1 MRIDKAPEGGKFRAV
16 AATALDGQAG
26 TWGDLDMLCV
36 NFNTAGEL
44 IASEVSTGVGVIWT
58 KEGRKP
64 LSDGSENE
72 VIGGRKYTVFTYAEL
87 VEAEVGTTPTLSA
100 GDNLYAS
107 ATGIV
112 DITPAVGDVYI
123 GTVLDNGS
131 QIIINVNGMK
141 VVTVAG
147 VAAQGTLTIEEAITT
162 TDQFTIGDIQY
173 TMLTAPI
180 AAFDIALGADEA
192 ASKVNI
198 VAAINASGTEGVEYF
213 AGTTINPLVR
223 ATTFAGDDCVLTA
236 RANGTAGN
244 SIVSDETGNELTDV
258 ANVFDATTLGT
269 TTAGVDQVPAV

>member
-16 AATALDGQAG
+16 AASALDGQAG

-36 NFNTAGEL
+36 NFNSAGEL
-44 IASEVSTGVGVIWT
+44 IASEVSTGIGVIWT
-58 KEGRKP
+58 KEGRRP
-64 LSDGSENE
+64 LDDGSENE
-72 VIGGRKYTVFTYAEL
+72 VIGGRKYTVFTFAEL
-87 VEAEVGTTPTLSA
+87 VEAEVGTTPALSA
-100 GDNLYAS
+100 GDHLYAS

-112 DITPAVGDVYI
+112 DITPAVGDIYI

-131 QIIINVNGMK
+131 QILINVHGMK

-147 VAAQGTLTIEEAITT
+147 VAAQGTLTIAEPLIT
-162 TDQFTIGDIQY
+162 TDQFTVGLIEY
-173 TMLTAPI
+173 TMITTPI
-180 AAFDIALGADEA
+180 AAYDIAIGAGEA

-213 AGTTINPLVR
+213 AGTLVNALVV
-223 ATTFAGDDCVLTA
+223 ATTFDGDDCVLTA

-244 SIVSDETGNELTDV
+244 SIVSDETGNNLDHV
-258 ANVFDATTLGT
+258 DNVFDATTLGT